1 MSSIPKHADGDFLG
15 PLARLAIGERIRARR
30 VASGLSQAALGSPRT
45 RSFVSQVEHGQI
57 APSLASL
64 FAIAERLGLDPADL
78 IAGVKSDAPIGYTPT
93 HGDKAAHPVPG
104 PVRRRA
110 GPG

>member
-1 MSSIPKHADGDFLG
+1 MSSIPKHAVADLLG
-15 PLARLAIGERIRARR
+15 PQARLAIGERIRARR

-64 FAIAERLGLDPADL
+64 FAFAARLGLDPAAL

-93 HGDKAAHPVPG
+93 HGHEATHPVPG
-104 PVRRRA
+104 PARRRA
-110 GPG
+110 GA